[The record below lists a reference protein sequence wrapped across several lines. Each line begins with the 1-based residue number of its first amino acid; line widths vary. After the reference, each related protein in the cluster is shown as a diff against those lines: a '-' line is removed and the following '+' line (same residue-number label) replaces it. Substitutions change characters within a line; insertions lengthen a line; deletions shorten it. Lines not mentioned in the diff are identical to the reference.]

1 MGRPDLTGLVLC
13 GGRSSRMGA
22 DKAALTLHGR
32 TLLER
37 AAATFDGIAVETL
50 LACGASAR
58 YEDLGLP
65 LVLDRMEGTGPLAG
79 LEAGLARAR
88 TPWVAALACDMPRA
102 APEAFLA
109 LQDHAIAGNLD
120 LCHLTTEKGV
130 EPLFAVYHRNCLE
143 PVRAALAA
151 GQRRVVA
158 FHDFPASAG
167 RPLRIG
173 TIHERD
179 LPGALVRRGVAR
191 NVNTPADL
199 TAEAAAWSP
208 T

>member
-1 MGRPDLTGLVLC
+1 MG
-13 GGRSSRMGA
+13 S
-22 DKAALTLHGR
+22 DKAALALDGR

-37 AAATFDGIAVETL
+37 AVATFDGIAVETL
-50 LACGASAR
+50 LACGRSAR
-58 YEDLGLP
+58 YGELGLP
-65 LVLDRMEGTGPLAG
+65 LVLDDMEDAGPLAG

-88 TPWVAALACDMPRA
+88 TEWVAALACDMPRA

-109 LQDHAIAGNLD
+109 LLDHAIAGGFD
-120 LCHLTTEKGV
+120 LCQLATEEGV
-130 EPLFAVYHRNCLE
+130 EPLFAVYRRTCLE

-151 GQRRVVA
+151 GLRRIVA
-158 FHDFPASAG
+158 FHDFPTSG
-167 RPLRIG
+167 GKPLRIG

-199 TAEAAAWSP
+199 SAEVAAWSLA
-208 T
+208 

>member
-1 MGRPDLTGLVLC
+1 MG
-13 GGRSSRMGA
+13 S
-22 DKAALTLHGR
+22 DKAALSLQGR

-37 AAATFDGIAVETL
+37 ATATFEGIAVETL
-50 LACGASAR
+50 LACGSSAR
-58 YEDLGLP
+58 YGELGLP
-65 LVLDRMEGTGPLAG
+65 LVLDGMGGAGPLAG

-88 TPWVAALACDMPRA
+88 TEWVAALACDMPRA

-109 LQDHAIAGNLD
+109 LHDHAIATGSD
-120 LCHLTTEKGV
+120 LCLLATEKGV
-130 EPLFAVYHRNCLE
+130 EPLFAVYRQTCLD

-151 GQRRVVA
+151 GERRIVA
-158 FHDFPASAG
+158 FHTFRTALK

-173 TIHERD
+173 TLHERD
-179 LPGALVRRGVAR
+179 LPRALVDRGVAR

-199 TAEAAAWSP
+199 SAETAAWSV